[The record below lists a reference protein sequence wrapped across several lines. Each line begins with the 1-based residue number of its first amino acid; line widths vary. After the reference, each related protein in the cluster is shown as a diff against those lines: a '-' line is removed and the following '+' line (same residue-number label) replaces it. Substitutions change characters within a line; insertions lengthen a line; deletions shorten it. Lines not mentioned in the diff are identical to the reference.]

1 MLIKTPDVKVS
12 FQRVVGVG
20 LKIGFVLG
28 LGVVVA
34 AAYQSLGSYD
44 NLLFTRSMRTGSNE
58 KRVNLN

>member
-1 MLIKTPDVKVS
+1 MKTMLIKTPDVKVS

-20 LKIGFVLG
+20 LKTGFVLG

-44 NLLFTRSMRTGSNE
+44 NFYSPDQ
-58 KRVNLN
+58 